1 MSKKKNNT
9 ASTVVL
15 VVLLAAGLSI
25 MFYPIV
31 SDWWNSKIQSKA
43 VESYNETVNQLDDG
57 DTERF
62 IKEAQ
67 EYNKRLG
74 ELSSPFSQY
83 DMIEGYNDVLDISGT
98 GIMGYINI
106 PVIQSELLIYHGT
119 SPEILN
125 VAAGH
130 LQGTSLPV
138 GGENTHSVISAH
150 RGLPSAKLFSDLNKL
165 VEGDTFTITILDE
178 VLTYEV
184 EKIFIVNP
192 NEMEKLQVIP
202 NGDYVTLMTCTP
214 YGINSHRLLIRS
226 HRIETAYRSNAKVT
240 SDAMQV
246 DPLLVVPV
254 ISSPFVLLLL
264 IIWMFTGKSKPRP
277 AEDVFG
283 VDSYQSTD
291 VSE

>member
-1 MSKKKNNT
+1 MGKKNSNS
-9 ASTVVL
+9 STLIL
-15 VVLLAAGLSI
+15 VILLAVGLSI

-31 SDWWNSKIQSKA
+31 SDWWNSKVQSKA
-43 VESYNETVNQLDDG
+43 VASYNDTVKEMDEN
-57 DTERF
+57 EAEAF

-67 EYNKRLG
+67 EYNKHLL

-83 DMIEGYNDVLDISGT
+83 DMIEGYNDILNISGT

-138 GGENTHSVISAH
+138 GGANTHAVISAH

-192 NEMEKLQVIP
+192 NEMEKLEVIKG
-202 NGDYVTLMTCTP
+202 GDYVTLMTCTP
-214 YGINSHRLLIRS
+214 YGINSHRLLIRA

-246 DPLLVVPV
+246 DPLLAVPV
-254 ISSPFVLLLL
+254 ISSPFVLILL
-264 IIWMFTGKSKPRP
+264 IVWIFGGRAKPKP

-283 VDSYQSTD
+283 ITGYKKDD
-291 VSE
+291 E